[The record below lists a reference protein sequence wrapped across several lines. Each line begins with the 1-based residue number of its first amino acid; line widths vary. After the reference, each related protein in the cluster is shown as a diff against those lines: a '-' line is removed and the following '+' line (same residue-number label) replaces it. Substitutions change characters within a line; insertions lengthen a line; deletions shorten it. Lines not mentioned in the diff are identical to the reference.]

1 MRGRAAIPVDPPR
14 ELTALAARARAAGL
28 AVLASACWPESTADQ
43 TPPPLPGFVSSSF
56 SPIVAEVAKRALRRV
71 PPRGPEVVT
80 AVVVVSALGDVASAA
95 QVAEAVDTGGRV
107 WPLMF
112 FQSVPNAVAGHV
124 AARRALTGP
133 IVSVAAA
140 EAGIEVAALLLE
152 DGDADEVLVAE
163 VDLEPPD
170 AAAERGAAVLL
181 SLRARTASG
190 RGAPGGAAG
199 SGTVPDPGYSGPG
212 DAPGSDPGSGGAR

>member
-14 ELTALAARARAAGL
+14 ELEALAARAGAAGL
-28 AVLASACWPESTADQ
+28 AVLSTASWPESTADH
-43 TPPPLPGFVSSSF
+43 TPPPLPGFVVSRF

-71 PPRGPEVVT
+71 PARGPEVVT

-95 QVAEAVDTGGRV
+95 AVAEAVDTGGRV

-124 AARRALTGP
+124 AARRQLTGP
-133 IVSVAAA
+133 IVSVGDA
-140 EAGIEVAALLLE
+140 EAGVEIAALLLE

-163 VDLEPPD
+163 VDLAPAD
-170 AAAERGAAVLL
+170 GRGERGAAVLVRA
-181 SLRARTASG
+181 LRRE
-190 RGAPGGAAG
+190 G
-199 SGTVPDPGYSGPG
+199 ST
-212 DAPGSDPGSGGAR
+212 

>member
-1 MRGRAAIPVDPPR
+1 M
-14 ELTALAARARAAGL
+14 

-43 TPPPLPGFVSSSF
+43 IPPPLPGFVSSSF

-71 PPRGPEVVT
+71 PQRGPEVVT

-133 IVSVAAA
+133 IVSVCAP

-163 VDLEPPD
+163 VDLEPAD
-170 AAAERGAAVLL
+170 GAGARGAAVLL
-181 SLRARTASG
+181 GLRARSG
-190 RGAPGGAAG
+190 LGGAA
-199 SGTVPDPGYSGPG
+199 
-212 DAPGSDPGSGGAR
+212 